1 MLLREL
7 SVTVVKKSK
16 LGHYPTIKPYK
27 MKKLV
32 FLFSLFYHTSMLLSQ
47 NSADTVKQE
56 QLKKNADDPANFLTR
71 IEVFNELQH
80 HDKNGNDFY
89 LNQTVVRTIFRIG
102 KRFTTR
108 IDLPYVYNS
117 INIPGNP
124 RQSGL
129 GDISFRLLGYK
140 FWEKPL
146 SAFTASM
153 EVSLNTAESNI
164 LGTGKNILIPMVTY
178 SKLIPKKK
186 LLFSFSFQQANSVG
200 GDETRSDISFS
211 KLQVIVIKYWTR
223 RFWTVLA
230 PEWYLDYV
238 NDGASMNL
246 RTRFTGAPTPRI
258 NLWITPSVGIFG
270 DFAGRYQWSLDI
282 GGRYFLFREMN
293 FKKK

>member
-1 MLLREL
+1 
-7 SVTVVKKSK
+7 
-16 LGHYPTIKPYK
+16 
-27 MKKLV
+27 MKKLLLC
-32 FLFSLFYHTSMLLSQ
+32 FLSLYHISFLLAQ

-71 IEVFNELQH
+71 VEVFNELQH
-80 HDKNGNDFY
+80 HEKNGNDFY
-89 LNQTVVRTIFRIG
+89 VNQTTLRTILKIG

-117 INIPGNP
+117 INTPANYK
-124 RQSGL
+124 QSGI

-140 FWEKPL
+140 FLEKKL
-146 SAFTASM
+146 SAFTASIEISM
-153 EVSLNTAESNI
+153 NTAQSPI
-164 LGTGKNILIPMVTY
+164 LGTGKNVILPVVSY

-186 LLFSFSFQQANSVG
+186 ILLSAVLQQANSIS

-211 KLQVIVIKYWTR
+211 KLQLIALKYWSK

-230 PEWYLDYV
+230 PEWYYDYV
-238 NDGASMNL
+238 NDGASMIL
-246 RTRFTGAPTPRI
+246 RTRFTGAPTPRMNI
-258 NLWITPSVGIFG
+258 WITPSAGIFG

-282 GGRYFLFREMN
+282 GGRYFFLREMN